1 MTCFNP
7 CPISST
13 VDAATASA
21 SSAKTSRHLCGN
33 KKRSSANSLFRLR
46 AGLLDALSTL
56 SVGALPVGAVEDGG
70 NAARE
75 DVDGVTQVLYGRN
88 AIFQARH

>member
-46 AGLLDALSTL
+46 AGLSDALSAL
-56 SVGALPVGAVEDGG
+56 SVGAVEDGG

-88 AIFQARH
+88 AIFQTRH